1 MFVPAD
7 SKEQII
13 LVVKSA
19 KMLDNLNSSFY
30 EYIKISNKTV
40 YKCQKQQLLVT
51 GYM

>member
-1 MFVPAD
+1 MQVMFVPAD

-30 EYIKISNKTV
+30 ESSTIVKNNS
-40 YKCQKQQLLVT
+40 C
-51 GYM
+51 